1 MADIKNTRESYSAGV
16 MTTARTDWGD
26 VIAEVFSRLIGKA
39 PFGLGVVARE
49 KTLLGA
55 SIRYRVNPAFSA
67 QKVADFVRKSLTEKN
82 FDVLFTNNQ
91 GLSEAGSPGLFKV
104 SADGMGLP
112 KNSLIIRVA
121 STADSRFRAVV
132 IFGGERLEGQ
142 LESRLKHLDDIL
154 SGAKKS
160 DANSVET
167 LVASLQKVNV
177 KRLYDYDLN
186 QLKTIA
192 NGLDH
197 EINNL
202 PKELRPKIKAIND
215 YIMSKQIKR

>member
-1 MADIKNTRESYSAGV
+1 MADLKNTRDSYSSGV

-26 VIAEVFSRLIGKA
+26 VVAEVFSRLIGKV

-55 SIRYRVNPAFSA
+55 SIRYRINPSFSA
-67 QKVADFVRKSLTEKN
+67 PKVAEFVRKSLTEKN
-82 FDVLFTNNQ
+82 FDNLFNNDQ
-91 GLSEAGSPGLFKV
+91 GLSDAGSPGLYKV
-104 SADGMGLP
+104 TGDGTGLP
-112 KNSLIIRVA
+112 KNSLIVRLA
-121 STADSRFRAVV
+121 STADARFRAVV

-142 LESRLKHLDDIL
+142 LESRLKHLGDIL

-160 DANSVET
+160 DA
-167 LVASLQKVNV
+167 ASTESLIANLKNVNI
-177 KRLYDYDLN
+177 KRLFDYELST
-186 QLKTIA
+186 LKAIA

-202 PKELRPKIKAIND
+202 PRELRPKIKAIND